1 MYVKQAII
9 DYEVDKML
17 RLMTVTLDIINECR
31 AKVQLL
37 FDLQMITPDI
47 YDKVMSYL
55 DLREDEL
62 HD

>member
-17 RLMTVTLDIINECR
+17 RLMTVTSDIINQSR

-37 FDLQMITPDI
+37 FDLQMIAPDI